1 MKKTFV
7 FLGMSA
13 IAAVALGDAPQVGN
27 LRLISQTASGV
38 CTFGYTLSSAPAV
51 VTFEVATNGVAA
63 SPQAD
68 LTGTINELLEP
79 DAAERTF
86 TWRPI
91 GDLSAADLAGAQFR
105 LVAWPTNALP
115 DYLVIDI
122 GTKTVPNRYYPSA
135 AHLPEGGLKNRIYAT
150 ERLVMRKIP
159 AAGVTWYMGST
170 SSTDPQ
176 RNTNEERHRV
186 TFTSDYWF
194 SIYPVTKRQFINMG
208 ADISRL
214 NMRIKYDNEDHPA
227 TGFTQGTGSSL
238 NNTLRGSPS
247 DGINWPTTGTNVLAT
262 SPIGLFRTAT
272 DILFDLP
279 TEAQWEYACRAGTG
293 TASYDG
299 STTITAEVANRLATW
314 GGNSK
319 TEYINASG
327 VLEGA
332 ATPVGMHE
340 PNAWGIYDLYG
351 MVWEGC
357 LDWYTARLTS
367 DATDPKGPEVASPA
381 VGTHQRV
388 RKGGCFSSSV
398 ADSSGVSYLRSAYR
412 NYGGSG
418 TDYGIRLVCPIGL
431 K

>member
-13 IAAVALGDAPQVGN
+13 IAAAALGDAPQVED

-38 CTFGYTLSSAPAV
+38 CTCGYTLSSAPAV
-51 VTFEVATNGVAA
+51 VTFEVVTNGAAA
-63 SPQAD
+63 SPQTD
-68 LTGTINELLEP
+68 LSGTINELLEP
-79 DAAERTF
+79 DVAERTF
-86 TWRPI
+86 MWRPS
-91 GDLSAADLAGAQFR
+91 GDIPAAALAGAQFR

-115 DYLVIDI
+115 GYLVIDI
-122 GTKTVPNRYYPSA
+122 AAKTAPNRYYPSA
-135 AHLPEGGLKNRIYAT
+135 AHLPDGGLRNRIYAT
-150 ERLVMRKIP
+150 DRLVMRKIP

-176 RNTNEERHRV
+176 RSSNENRHRV
-186 TFTSDYWF
+186 TLTSDYWF
-194 SIYPVTKRQFINMG
+194 SIYPVTKRQYLNMG
-208 ADISRL
+208 GDSSKL
-214 NMRIKYDNEDHPA
+214 NMRITTDSEDHPA
-227 TGFTQGTGSSL
+227 TGFTQGSGSSL

-262 SPIGLFRTAT
+262 SVIGRFRAAT
-272 DILFDLP
+272 GVLFDLA

-314 GGNSK
+314 YNNSK
-319 TEYINASG
+319 TEYISG
-327 VLEGA
+327 GNLTQA
-332 ATPVGMHE
+332 TTPVGLHE

-357 LDWYTARLTS
+357 LDWFTNSLTDES
-367 DATDPKGPEVASPA
+367 DPKGPEVASPV
-381 VGTHQRV
+381 VGTHLRV
-388 RKGGCFSSSV
+388 RKGGCFSSGV
-398 ADSSGVSYLRSAYR
+398 AVLRSAYR
-412 NYGGSG
+412 SSGGSG
-418 TDYGIRLVCPIGL
+418 TDFGVRLVCPIGL